1 MEKPH
6 HIPFQT
12 MDGSLVSGLFVKQIG
27 GDSHGAM
34 KRMPHRDDYYMLA
47 FITGGHAELSIDF
60 NNLEISAG
68 KAVIISPSQVHSPSG
83 ATNDVCG
90 WLMGISSE
98 HFTPH
103 EVELTAKYALNPTP
117 IRLPDSVVDDID
129 SLFKMLTRYSDNYQV
144 AKTLAMA
151 IKSLVIFYVDI
162 GVASICDRYMVI
174 ALGLK
179 NLLATKLVEV
189 KSPSAYAAM
198 MNISE
203 LYLNEAVKAVTG
215 LNVSTFI
222 RCQIILTAKRQLAY
236 TSLSAKQVAIAL
248 GYDDYA
254 YFSKIFKKETGLS
267 PTQYRKN
274 LK

>member
-34 KRMPHRDDYYMLA
+34 KRMPHRDDYYMIA
-47 FITGGHAELSIDF
+47 FITGGDADLSVDF
-60 NNLEISAG
+60 NNLKISAG
-68 KAVIISPSQVHSPSG
+68 SAIIISPSQVHSPSS

-98 HFTPH
+98 YFTPH

-117 IRLPDSVVDDID
+117 IRLPDGVVDDID
-129 SLFKMLTRYSDNYQV
+129 RLFEMLTRYSDNYQV
-144 AKTLAMA
+144 AKALAMV
-151 IKSLVIFYVDI
+151 IKGLVLFHVDI
-162 GVASICDRYMVI
+162 EVASINDRYMAIV
-174 ALGLK
+174 LGLK
-179 NLLATKLVEV
+179 NLLAARLTAE

-222 RCQIILTAKRQLAY
+222 RCQVVLTAKRQLAY
-236 TSLSAKQVAIAL
+236 TSLSAQQVAIAL

>member
-1 MEKPH
+1 
-6 HIPFQT
+6 

-34 KRMPHRDDYYMLA
+34 KRMPHRDDYYMIA
-47 FITGGHAELSIDF
+47 FITGGDADLSVDF
-60 NNLEISAG
+60 NNLKISAG
-68 KAVIISPSQVHSPSG
+68 SAIIISPSQVHSPSG

-98 HFTPH
+98 YFTPH

-117 IRLPDSVVDDID
+117 IRLPDGVVDDID
-129 SLFKMLTRYSDNYQV
+129 RLFEMLTRYSDNYQV
-144 AKTLAMA
+144 AKALAMV
-151 IKSLVIFYVDI
+151 IKGLVLFHVDTE
-162 GVASICDRYMVI
+162 VASINDRYVAI
-174 ALGLK
+174 VLGLK
-179 NLLATKLVEV
+179 NLLAAKLTAE

-222 RCQIILTAKRQLAY
+222 RCQVILTAKRQLAY
-236 TSLSAKQVAIAL
+236 TSLSAQQVAIAL

>member
-1 MEKPH
+1 
-6 HIPFQT
+6 
-12 MDGSLVSGLFVKQIG
+12 
-27 GDSHGAM
+27 
-34 KRMPHRDDYYMLA
+34 
-47 FITGGHAELSIDF
+47 
-60 NNLEISAG
+60 
-68 KAVIISPSQVHSPSG
+68 
-83 ATNDVCG
+83 
-90 WLMGISSE
+90 MGISSE

-117 IRLPDSVVDDID
+117 IRLPDGVVDDID
-129 SLFKMLTRYSDNYQV
+129 RLFEMLTRYSDNYQV
-144 AKTLAMA
+144 AKALAMV
-151 IKSLVIFYVDI
+151 IKGLVLFHVDI
-162 GVASICDRYMVI
+162 EVASINDRYMAIV
-174 ALGLK
+174 LGLK
-179 NLLATKLVEV
+179 NLLAAKLTAE

-222 RCQIILTAKRQLAY
+222 RCQVILTAKRQLAY
-236 TSLSAKQVAIAL
+236 TSLSAQQVAISL